1 MRSHMLGMRPQTQG
15 RFSVSTHTAWWKE
28 WQSSIL
34 VLSQFLST
42 SLHTISLFTFHL
54 RGYYSIQADLYLF
67 FKHFSRICCQFRPVG
82 KLVNS
87 VGEPHF
93 VRVFGPL
100 IWTFIILVGHTEK
113 LGHSLNVQ
121 LVFSFA
127 VLVRA
132 PSHFLPGDESIKVGC
147 DNSSNKSLLTSVLE
161 GTNWWLIRISRLGQR
176 TGDPLASSMGFFK
189 NQNLMF
195 WFRTGHFI

>member
-87 VGEPHF
+87 VGEPHL
-93 VRVFGPL
+93 VLIFGPL
-100 IWTFIILVGHTEK
+100 ICPFIILIGHTEK
-113 LGHSLNVQ
+113 LRPVWTNSWF
-121 LVFSFA
+121 LVLICWFKLCLIFFSKA
-127 VLVRA
+127 
-132 PSHFLPGDESIKVGC
+132 
-147 DNSSNKSLLTSVLE
+147 
-161 GTNWWLIRISRLGQR
+161 
-176 TGDPLASSMGFFK
+176 DPCRPCVIITWAYHGW
-189 NQNLMF
+189 QQY
-195 WFRTGHFI
+195 